1 MILYTEALLILWVK
15 NKIKGKQMQEIKNVE
30 IKELNP
36 AERLNS
42 RLNICMDKY
51 IEVSDELNKM
61 FILTYRRLR
70 VIKKS
75 KSFFML
81 TDKEKMAVNES
92 LRILDNMENITISK
106 LPESEFKGN
115 DSDFIK
121 NFIETTTRIS
131 RELSGI
137 LAEIWLIVG
146 LAVEVDDSVK
156 EFMDIAFT
164 GEEFSKF
171 KTILDSIDAE
181 QVNDVKGLYMDDP
194 KLALKVLRDIVAE
207 KAGTNEIKTKVKNEV
222 KEMDKKVK
230 NEVKEM
236 DKKVND
242 KVKKK
247 KKKTS
252 TSSYNGS
259 GMFDNMSTTTKVVG
273 GVLGLLA
280 VGYVGKKVY
289 DHFNSDDIVVID
301 SAGMDF
307 SDNNSFTNNW

>member
-1 MILYTEALLILWVK
+1 
-15 NKIKGKQMQEIKNVE
+15 MQEIKNVE